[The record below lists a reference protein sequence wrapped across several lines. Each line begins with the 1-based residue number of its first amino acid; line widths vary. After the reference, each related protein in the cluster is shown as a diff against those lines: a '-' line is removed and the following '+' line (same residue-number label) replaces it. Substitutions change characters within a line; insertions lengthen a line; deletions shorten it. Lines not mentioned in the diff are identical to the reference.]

1 MEGERLQQILDHIER
16 LCRGDFQP
24 HRAPSV
30 DTDDFAKIASA
41 LEKLDARLKERGDLY
56 QLTQQVSAINLKRL
70 DGLLTEL
77 ERANAVNQEQQ
88 ATIRT
93 LSSPILRVWDG
104 ILMMPVFGAV
114 DDGDQAARMMEG
126 LLDAVARSRSRYVII
141 DLTGAHAVAPI
152 LGEQVTRLLQAVQ
165 LLGAQGIVVGIRPEM
180 AQAMVS
186 GGVSFAGV
194 PTLASVY
201 DALVLCIRCLREDS
215 LGAR

>member
-1 MEGERLQQILDHIER
+1 MINIDAIL
-16 LCRGDFQP
+16 
-24 HRAPSV
+24 SS
-30 DTDDFAKIASA
+30 SA
-41 LEKLDARLKERGDLY
+41 LASECHAIDVETFVVEGHVEDLGNGNGNGSY
-56 QLTQQVSAINLKRL
+56 HANWDLHPNNLKRL
-70 DGLLTEL
+70 DGLLTAL

-114 DDGDQAARMMEG
+114 DDGDQAAQMMEG

-141 DLTGAHAVAPI
+141 DLTGANAVAPI
-152 LGEQVTRLLQAVQ
+152 LGEQVTRLLQAVR

-186 GGVSFAGV
+186 GGVSFAGI